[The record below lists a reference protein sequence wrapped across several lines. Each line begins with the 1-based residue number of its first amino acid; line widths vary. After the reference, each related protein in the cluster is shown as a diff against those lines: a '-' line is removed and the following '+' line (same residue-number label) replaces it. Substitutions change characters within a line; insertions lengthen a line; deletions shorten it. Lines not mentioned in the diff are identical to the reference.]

1 MDYVLVEYRNIHVD
15 YENKKIINNFNL
27 KIKKGDKILFKGRSG
42 SGKSTLL
49 KLIMGFSFPSEGLVY
64 FNGNCLDC
72 YNIWDVREQVCYISQ
87 YQDVWEGPVANIF
100 GEIFSYRKNIDKFDR
115 KKLEYFLEYFDLDYK
130 ILQQN
135 YDELSG
141 GEKQRICIIIAL
153 LLDRDIYL
161 LDEITSSLDQNMKE
175 KVINYFVGNKDWTLI
190 VASHDN
196 QWEMSNMEVI
206 NIGD

>member
-1 MDYVLVEYRNIHVD
+1 MLVEYRNIHID

-27 KIKKGDKILFKGRSG
+27 KVKKGDKILFKGRSG

-49 KLIMGFSFPSEGLVY
+49 KLIMGFSFPSEGLIY

-72 YNIWDVREQVCYISQ
+72 YNIWEVREQVCYISQ
-87 YQDVWEGPVANIF
+87 YLDIWEGPVTNIF
-100 GEIFSYRKNIDKFDR
+100 DEIFSYRKNLDKFDR
-115 KKLEYFLEYFDLDYK
+115 NKLEYFLEYFDLDHK
-130 ILQQN
+130 ILQQD

-153 LLDRDIYL
+153 LLDRDVYL

-196 QWEMSNMEVI
+196 QWEMDNMKVI